1 MTARPLVAAPI
12 DAGRVAPGL
21 VFGLGWLAL
30 YLPVYADFAEG
41 AWRRDENAHALI
53 IMAIAV
59 GAAGVRLVT
68 EKFTLTRNPA
78 EILAGA
84 VLVLAGVA
92 AAILGKATEADL
104 LASASQTP
112 LALGAALAFFG
123 LAGARRL
130 WFPIALTLYLVIWP
144 GWMLD
149 ALTGPLKIAVSQAVA
164 TTLYAAGLPVAH
176 AGAVIAAGPYQ
187 LLVADACAG
196 LNSMIALTAIGAV
209 YLQMIKHKDW
219 SVNMAVLI
227 ALVPIAVLANICRV
241 MLLVLITYFGGFDA
255 GQGFLHDG
263 AGLVMFAVALALVFA
278 IDSLALFLVMR
289 RRKA

>member
-104 LASASQTP
+104 LASASQAP

-209 YLQMIKHKDW
+209 YLHMIKHKDW
-219 SVNMAVLI
+219 RVNMAVLI

-263 AGLVMFAVALALVFA
+263 AGLMMFAVALALVFA